1 MLKNLFSLAVFF
13 VMVISSLLFTN
24 TAQAQ
29 TVGSHLG
36 VGDIGGQINNIQ
48 VLRANGAGEGFPVT
62 ALLNVN
68 TAGNNEQ
75 SMRDLQFEIAE
86 AGFYPIIRIT
96 HVCDPALNR
105 GFVETAIRNINNTF
119 GEVTIVYGNEVNNQ
133 EAECSSPTQYLTEY
147 SWVDGMDNVVP
158 AALDFY
164 NSVYPAATF
173 LGTGNAGTFYS
184 NNDRFVANAYGCVGV
199 LEPSCYPVDTGS
211 QPGTETQVQGYSHY
225 SGKPYD
231 LTEFSLSP
239 EGRVPG
245 APDTN
250 LVKVVEFIQGRAQD
264 TGARYITPLVR
275 NVCNN
280 EGEWLLYVNG
290 RLFTM
295 NSTEVT
301 ENCEGSTDGGFDLD
315 GYPFYDVSDSDFYIT
330 PIKSLGLNIDPA
342 AKSAAIRSELAQSG
356 YEAYCAMDGISIRP
370 EYNSMDLINR
380 FIQLQSEGRADPLL
394 GATANSVAILDYSS
408 AETPVWRDVGGR
420 RFMMTSLEEYFSFK
434 DVYNVPGSTDASNE
448 VSSAAI
454 NSLLTTYQRC
464 IQSVKTVVATQEMC
478 EKLEDNGSSCALR
491 SKEVP
496 GSGYTM
502 QTLIDD
508 MTEYTDVIGVHFR
521 GGSEAAFCDSVVY
534 DNEDNPSLN
543 PSPELREGI
552 LNVNL
557 HMDRAYRLAFLVARI
572 TTLSP
577 VSGNSFVNMF
587 NFFTGV
593 TESGVPRDEVLIIAF
608 KVPDF
613 ATNRGGGDS
622 SGSYYWEDASYLTR
636 NALITEDRI
645 AEINDELRAAKRNEI
660 ETNANS
666 AGNRGQ
672 NSGDK
677 IYCLDGTFP
686 DGNGSSACKTPV
698 GKAVVDIINGNG
710 GSCSEDIEPANQI
723 TDAAGL
729 NPIPPE
735 QNTGKIF
742 TPENGG
748 DVLMNLFFGDG
759 THLRNDVYDPQAA
772 RTTPEGATFGQ
783 FQSIWDITPES
794 WPPAIGNTSVE
805 FYLTYPAG
813 FEQEYIEE
821 VLAGTFFTQQELAN
835 IRGENPKIPGGDP
848 ELKDRFSLI
857 GGLFGLNGGSIS
869 HTFTDPD
876 DCELVEPEP
885 VIDPETGEEYIYPYI
900 DPVTKKLITG
910 PPPPTEVCKDKTFS
924 ISIDTDPVDSVQILG
939 ARLGFWS
946 RTAQLKISSYFSQS
960 HAYLLSCNTTEEFL
974 LGNCAGGA
982 PPVIADPV
990 PDIPP
995 VAQCD
1000 EGSPRITSGEDAQ
1013 HVFSLTD
1020 PNCTIYEESIHDIP
1034 AWKTREDSF
1043 RPCNELYSYVAC
1055 TYPNTLIENQVNADG
1070 EFVDEGEGVMTAC
1083 EYVVQRAQAA
1093 GISPQFALAMWGE
1106 ESGFSNYGGPDLGA
1120 IFVDYPNLGA
1130 QMTAFIGV
1138 VNQHD
1143 NYFDFLVQYSEGT
1156 QHLGTN
1162 QFCSNPWFVGRL
1174 KEYYDYL
1181 GP

>member
-13 VMVISSLLFTN
+13 VMVVFGLFSAN
-24 TAQAQ
+24 AAQAQ

-36 VGDIGGQINNIQ
+36 VGDIGGQISNIQ
-48 VLRANGAGEGFPVT
+48 VLRANGAGQGFPVT

-75 SMRDLQFEIAE
+75 SMRDLQFEITE

-96 HVCDPALNR
+96 HVCDPALTEP
-105 GFVETAIRNINNTF
+105 FVRAAIDNINATF
-119 GEVTIVYGNEVNNQ
+119 TQEHTIVYGNEVNNAA
-133 EAECSSPTQYLTEY
+133 AECPDPEQYVREY
-147 SWVDGMDNVVP
+147 NWINDMANVVP

-164 NSVYPAATF
+164 NGDFPTSTF
-173 LGTGNAGTFYS
+173 FTAGNGSAGTIYS
-184 NNDRFVANAYGCVGV
+184 GNGPFAANAYGCVGT
-199 LEPSCYPVDTGS
+199 LDPTCEPATTDTH
-211 QPGTETQVQGYSHY
+211 EQGYARY
-225 SGKPYD
+225 SSADYYI

-250 LVKVVEFIQGRAQD
+250 LEKVIEFIQGRAGD

-301 ENCEGSTDGGFDLD
+301 DNCEGNPGGYGD

-356 YEAYCAMDGISIRP
+356 YEAYCAMDGITVRP

-380 FIQLQSEGRADPLL
+380 FLELQTEGRADPLL
-394 GATANSVAILDYSS
+394 GATANSVAVLDFTT
-408 AETPVWRDVGGR
+408 AKTPVWRDVGVGTR

-434 DVYNVPGSTDASNE
+434 DVYDVPGSTNATREVASG
-448 VSSAAI
+448 AI
-454 NSLLTTYQRC
+454 NSLLTTHQRC
-464 IQSVKTVVATQEMC
+464 VQSAKTIVATQLMC
-478 EKLEDNGSSCALR
+478 EKLEDLGSSCALR
-491 SKEVP
+491 SREVP
-496 GSGYTM
+496 GTNYTM
-502 QTLIDD
+502 QTIIDE
-508 MTEYTDVIGVHFR
+508 MNKVA
-521 GGSEAAFCDSVVY
+521 EATGNHPRAGEEVAFCDDVIY
-534 DNEDNPSLN
+534 DFEEIS
-543 PSPELREGI
+543 EITQEFRKGI

-577 VSGNSFVNMF
+577 GDGTFANMF
-587 NFFTGV
+587 NFFTG
-593 TESGVPRDEVLIIAF
+593 TTRSGIPRDEVLIIAF

-613 ATNRGGGDS
+613 ATNRGGGES
-622 SGSYYWEDASYLTR
+622 SGSYYWEDAAYLTR
-636 NALITEDRI
+636 NALITKDRI

-660 ETNANS
+660 EANANS
-666 AGNRGQ
+666 AGNRSQGT
-672 NSGDK
+672 GDK
-677 IYCLDGTFP
+677 IFCIDGAFP
-686 DGNGSSACKTPV
+686 DGNGSQACKTPV

-710 GSCSEDIEPANQI
+710 TACSEDIEPANQI
-723 TDAAGL
+723 SDAAGL

-742 TPENGG
+742 TAENGG

-772 RTTPEGATFGQ
+772 RTTPQGATFGQ
-783 FQSIWDITPES
+783 FQTVWDITPDS
-794 WPPAIGNTSVE
+794 WPPTVGSTSVE

-813 FEQEYIEE
+813 FEQEYIEQ

-835 IRGENPKIPGGDP
+835 IRGENLEIPADP
-848 ELKDRFSLI
+848 ELKDRFSMI
-857 GGLFGLNGGSIS
+857 GGLFGLNTGSIS

-885 VIDPETGEEYIYPYI
+885 IIDPETGEEVIYPYI
-900 DPVTKKLITG
+900 DPETKKLITG
-910 PPPPTEVCKDKTFS
+910 PPPPTEVCKEKTFS

-939 ARLGFWS
+939 ARIGFWS

-960 HAYLLSCNTTEEFL
+960 HAYLLSCSTTEEFL

-995 VAQCD
+995 VARCE
-1000 EGSPRITSGEDAQ
+1000 EGSPRITSGENAQ
-1013 HVFSLTD
+1013 HVFSLAD
-1020 PNCTIYEESIHDIP
+1020 PNCTIYEESVHNIP
-1034 AWKTREDSF
+1034 GWKNENESY
-1043 RPCNELYSYVAC
+1043 RPCDELYSYVAC
-1055 TYPNTLIENQVNADG
+1055 TYPNTLIENQVNAAG
-1070 EFVDEGEGVMTAC
+1070 EFVDEGVMTAC

-1093 GISPQFALAMWGE
+1093 GISPRFALAMWGE

-1120 IFVDYPNLGA
+1120 IFVDYPNLGT
-1130 QMTAFIGV
+1130 QMTAFIGA
-1138 VNQHD
+1138 VNEND
-1143 NYFDFLVQYSEGT
+1143 NYLDFLVQYSEGT
-1156 QHLGTN
+1156 SNVGTN
-1162 QFCSNPWFVGRL
+1162 RFCSNPWFVGRL
-1174 KEYYDYL
+1174 KEYHEFL